1 MSLALDTE
9 QIFAIA
15 EGRHYEL
22 FSVLGQHVAATGVNS
37 EQTSDNTSTRS
48 TRSDSAAVIR
58 TFQPKADNA
67 IVVTDA
73 GAKLPMQKIHPDG
86 LFEVSLEESVGP
98 YQLALSN
105 SEASWQIIDAYSLGS
120 VIGDIDLHLF
130 NEGTHQQLY
139 KTLGSHVMNFNG
151 VDGVH
156 FAVWAP
162 NARRVS
168 VVGPFNHWDGRCHI
182 MRSHHGSGIWDI
194 FVPHLVSGELYKY
207 EIVASDGSLL
217 PLKHDPYAPYFE
229 QPPGNAAIVFDSK
242 FIWSDDD
249 YMQRKQGKDMRSQ
262 PISVYEVHAGSW
274 RLNLHGDSL
283 SYIELSKTLIPYA
296 KENGFTHIELMPIT
310 EHPFDGSWGYQPIGL
325 FAPTSRFGSPD
336 DFKHFVDACHA
347 ADIGVIMDWVPAHF
361 PTDEHGLGLFDGT
374 HLYEHADPRQGMHQ
388 DWQTLI
394 YNFGRR
400 EVANYLLS
408 NATYWIREFHLD
420 GLRVDA
426 VASMLYLDYS
436 REEGQWIPNRYGGRE
451 NLEAID
457 FLKRMNELVHA
468 EGGITM
474 AEEST
479 SFPQVSHPTY
489 NGGLG
494 FTFKWNMGWMHD
506 MLEYMSKDPAY
517 RKYHH
522 NNLTFG
528 MIYAF
533 SENFTLPFS
542 HDEVVYGKG
551 SMINKM
557 PGDEWQKF
565 ANLRSLYAM
574 MFGYPGKK
582 LNFMGGEIGQYSEW
596 DHSSSI
602 HWDLLEDS
610 KHQGVLSLIRDLNAL
625 YRDHPALH
633 ETDCDGRGFEWI
645 DCDDIEQSVISFYR
659 YSEDKSRSCIVV
671 CNFTPV
677 IRRDYRIGVNQRGH
691 YTELMNTDDEHYGG
705 SGQSNMQPTTAS
717 VTQQQKLTG
726 AADSAMK
733 TASIHTDDIA
743 LHERPASLSLLLP
756 PLGVVILEHIE
767 QTGALSP

>member
-1 MSLALDTE
+1 MNLALDVE
-9 QIFAIA
+9 QIYAIV

-22 FSVLGQHVAATGVNS
+22 FSVLGQHVAPEPSGN
-37 EQTSDNTSTRS
+37 QTAVK
-48 TRSDSAAVIR
+48 SDSSATIEDRHTAVIR
-58 TFQPKADNA
+58 SFQPQANSVAVISSTGD
-67 IVVTDA
+67 
-73 GAKLPMQKIHPDG
+73 KLPMQKIHPHG
-86 LFEVSLEESVGP
+86 LYEIFLDKPIGA
-98 YQLALSN
+98 YQLELTN
-105 SEASWQIIDAYSLGS
+105 EDTTWQMIDAYSMGS
-120 VIGDIDLHLF
+120 RVGEMDLHLF
-130 NEGTHQQLY
+130 NEGTHLELY
-139 KTLGSHVMNFNG
+139 KLLGSRVMEFEG
-151 VDGVH
+151 VKGVH

-168 VVGPFNHWDGRCHI
+168 VVGQFNGWDGRRHI

-194 FVPHLVSGELYKY
+194 FIPQLANGELYKY
-207 EIVASDGSLL
+207 ELVTQDGSVL
-217 PLKHDPYAPYFE
+217 PLKHDPYAAYFE
-229 QPPGNAAIVFDSK
+229 QPPGNAAIVFESQ
-242 FIWSDDD
+242 FVWSDAE
-249 YMQRKQGKDMRSQ
+249 YMQRKKDVDMRLK
-262 PISVYEVHAGSW
+262 PISIYEMHAGSW
-274 RLNLHGDSL
+274 RLNLHGEAL
-283 SYIELSKTLIPYA
+283 TYVELAKTLIPYV
-296 KENGFTHIELMPIT
+296 KENGFTHIEFMPIT

-336 DFKHFVDACHA
+336 DFRHFVDACHK

-361 PTDEHGLGLFDGT
+361 PTDDHGLGQFDGT

-408 NATYWIREFHLD
+408 NATYWIKEFHLD

-436 REEGQWIPNRYGGRE
+436 REEGQWIPNQYGGRE
-451 NLEAID
+451 NLEAIE

-506 MLEYMSKDPAY
+506 MLEYMSKDAAY

-522 NNLTFG
+522 NSLTFG

-557 PGDEWQKF
+557 PGDDWQKF
-565 ANLRSLYAM
+565 ANLRALYGM

-582 LNFMGGEIGQYSEW
+582 LNFMGGEIAQYREW
-596 DHSSSI
+596 DHSGSI
-602 HWDLLEDS
+602 HWHLLDEP
-610 KHQGVLSLIRDLNAL
+610 KHAGVLKLVQDLNQL
-625 YRDHPALH
+625 YTSHPALY

-645 DCDDIEQSVISFYR
+645 DCDDVEQSVVSFYR
-659 YSEDKSRSCIVV
+659 YSADKKLSCVV
-671 CNFTPV
+671 ICNFTPV
-677 IRRDYRIGVNQRGH
+677 VRHNYRIGVDVAGSFR
-691 YTELMNTDDEHYGG
+691 LLVNTDDTQYGG
-705 SGQSNMQPTTAS
+705 SGQMPQSPETPQAQGSSN
-717 VTQQQKLTG
+717 
-726 AADSAMK
+726 AAGDMLVAEEVEQ
-733 TASIHTDDIA
+733 HQ
-743 LHERPASLSLLLP
+743 RPASLSLTLP
-756 PLGVVILEHIE
+756 PLSVLLVEPAN
-767 QTGALSP
+767 QKSTP

>member
-9 QIFAIA
+9 QIYAIV

-22 FSVLGQHVAATGVNS
+22 FAVLGQHVAAEPTQDGELADDED
-37 EQTSDNTSTRS
+37 EQ
-48 TRSDSAAVIR
+48 ALAAQYGAVIR
-58 TFQPKADNA
+58 TFQPKAHA
-67 IVVTDA
+67 ATVVSDSGKRLA
-73 GAKLPMQKIHPDG
+73 MEKIHSEG
-86 LFEVSLEESVGP
+86 LFQVFLDEPVGP
-98 YQLALSN
+98 YQLELSD
-105 SEASWQIIDAYSLGS
+105 ASTTWKIIDSYSMAS
-120 VIGDIDLHLF
+120 VIGEIDIHLF

-139 KTLGSHVMNFNG
+139 DTLGSHIMEFNG
-151 VDGVH
+151 VQGVH

-168 VVGPFNHWDGRCHI
+168 VVGAFNNWDGRSHV

-194 FVPHLVSGELYKY
+194 FVPQIGNGVLYKY
-207 EIVASDGSLL
+207 EIVASDGQVL
-217 PLKHDPYAPYFE
+217 PLKHDPYAHYFE

-242 FIWSDDD
+242 FVWDDGD
-249 YMQRKQGKDMRSQ
+249 YMQHKSQLDMRMQ
-262 PISVYEVHAGSW
+262 PMSIYEVHAGSW
-274 RLNLHGDSL
+274 QRNLHGESL
-283 SYIELSKTLIPYA
+283 TYVELAKTLIPYA

-336 DFKHFVDACHA
+336 DFRHFVDACHKA
-347 ADIGVIMDWVPAHF
+347 NIGVIMDWVPAHF
-361 PTDEHGLGLFDGT
+361 PTDEHGLGQFDGT

-400 EVANYLLS
+400 EVVNYLLS
-408 NATYWIREFHLD
+408 NAVYWVREFHLD

-436 REEGQWIPNRYGGRE
+436 REAGQWIPNRYGGRE
-451 NLEAID
+451 NLEAIE
-457 FLKRMNELVHA
+457 FLKRMNTLVHA

-506 MLEYMSKDPAY
+506 MLEYMSKDAAY

-522 NNLTFG
+522 NSLTFG

-533 SENFTLPFS
+533 SENFALPFS

-557 PGDEWQKF
+557 PGDDWQKF
-565 ANLRSLYAM
+565 ANLRTLYAM

-582 LNFMGGEIGQYSEW
+582 LNFMGSEIAQYREW
-596 DHSSSI
+596 DHDGSI
-602 HWDLLEDS
+602 EWDLLQEP
-610 KHQGVLSLIRDLNAL
+610 KHQGMLTLVKDLNAL
-625 YRDHPALH
+625 YASHPALF

-645 DCDDIEQSVISFYR
+645 DCDDVEQSVVSFYR
-659 YSEDKSRSCIVV
+659 YSSDHSRSCIVV
-671 CNFTPV
+671 CNFTP
-677 IRRDYRIGVNQRGH
+677 IARHDYRIGVNETGLYQ
-691 YTELMNTDDEHYGG
+691 ELLNTDDTLYGG
-705 SGQSNMQPTTAS
+705 TGLSNTDTLRAE
-717 VTQQQKLTG
+717 
-726 AADSAMK
+726 AAAK
-733 TASIHTDDIA
+733 
-743 LHERPASLSLLLP
+743 HERPASLSLTLP
-756 PLGVVILEHIE
+756 PLGVLILER
-767 QTGALSP
+767 TTA

>member
-1 MSLALDTE
+1 MSLALDIE
-9 QIFAIA
+9 QIHAIA

-22 FSVLGQHVAATGVNS
+22 FSVLGQHLAGAAADPENEDDDD
-37 EQTSDNTSTRS
+37 EQAASTPHG
-48 TRSDSAAVIR
+48 AVIR
-58 TFQPKADNA
+58 TFQPQADTA
-67 IVVTDA
+67 WVIADSGDRFA
-73 GAKLPMQKIHPDG
+73 MQKIHTNG
-86 LFEVSLEESVGP
+86 LFEALVEVPVGP
-98 YQLALSN
+98 YQLELSN
-105 SEASWQIIDAYSLGS
+105 ATTTWRIIDAYSMDN
-120 VIGDIDLHLF
+120 VIGELDIHLF
-130 NEGTHQQLY
+130 NEGTHQELY
-139 KTLGSHVMNFNG
+139 RTLGSHVMNFNG

-168 VVGPFNHWDGRCHI
+168 VVGEFNHWDGRCHI
-182 MRSHHGSGIWDI
+182 MRSHHNSGIWDI
-194 FVPHLVSGELYKY
+194 FVPQIGNGELYKY
-207 EIVASDGSLL
+207 EIMANDGRVL
-217 PLKHDPYAPYFE
+217 PLKHDPYATYFE
-229 QPPGNAAIVFDSK
+229 QPPGNAAIVFDSR

-249 YMQRKQGKDMRSQ
+249 YMQRKQGKDMRLQ

-283 SYIELSKTLIPYA
+283 TYVELAQTLIPYA
-296 KENGFTHIELMPIT
+296 KDNGFTHIELMPVT

-336 DFKHFVDACHA
+336 DFRHFVDACHA

-361 PTDEHGLGLFDGT
+361 PTDEHGLGSFDGT
-374 HLYEHADPRQGMHQ
+374 QLYEHADPRQGMHQ

-408 NATYWIREFHLD
+408 NAVYWIREFHLD

-436 REEGQWIPNRYGGRE
+436 REAGQWIPNRFGGRE

-506 MLEYMSKDPAY
+506 MLDYMSKDSAY

-522 NNLTFG
+522 NSLTFG

-565 ANLRSLYAM
+565 ANLRALYGM

-582 LNFMGGEIGQYSEW
+582 LNFMGGEIAQFSEW
-596 DHSSSI
+596 DHNGSI
-602 HWDLLEDS
+602 HWHLLDDARHRGMLDLV
-610 KHQGVLSLIRDLNAL
+610 KDLNAV
-625 YRDHPALH
+625 YCSHPALY

-645 DCDDIEQSVISFYR
+645 DCDDVEQSVVSFYR
-659 YSEDKSRSCIVV
+659 FSSDGHRSCIVV

-677 IRRDYRIGVNQRGH
+677 VRRDYRVGVNQAGR
-691 YTELMNTDDEHYGG
+691 YTELINTDDERYGG
-705 SGQSNMQPTTAS
+705 SGQSNIHHDDTAAATAGTPGSQPAAVGTIVGTMAS
-717 VTQQQKLTG
+717 
-726 AADSAMK
+726 
-733 TASIHTDDIA
+733 DDIGQ
-743 LHERPASLSLLLP
+743 HERAASLNLTLP
-756 PLGVVILEHIE
+756 PLSVLILEHV
-767 QTGALSP
+767 G

>member
-1 MSLALDTE
+1 MSTALDTE
-9 QIFAIA
+9 QIYAIV

-22 FSVLGQHVAATGVNS
+22 FSVLGQHLACEPTQDG
-37 EQTSDNTSTRS
+37 STADDEDEVVENAS
-48 TRSDSAAVIR
+48 FGAVIR
-58 TFQPKADNA
+58 TFQPTAQSA
-67 IVVTDA
+67 TVVSDTGDR
-73 GAKLPMQKIHPDG
+73 LPMKQIHPDG
-86 LFEVSLEESVGP
+86 LFELLLDAPVGP
-98 YQLALSN
+98 YQLELAN
-105 SEASWQIIDAYSLGS
+105 TAAAWTIIDSYSMGS
-120 VIGDIDLHLF
+120 IIGEMDIHLF

-139 KTLGSHVMNFNG
+139 NTLGSRVTQFNG

-168 VVGPFNHWDGRCHI
+168 LVGEFNDWDGRRHV

-194 FVPHLVSGELYKY
+194 FIPQIGNGVLYKY
-207 EIVASDGSLL
+207 EIIASDGSLL
-217 PLKHDPYAPYFE
+217 PLKHDPYGGYFE
-229 QPPGNAAIVFDSK
+229 QPPGNAAIVFQSQ
-242 FIWSDDD
+242 FIWSDEA
-249 YMQRKQGKDMRSQ
+249 YMQEKKDKDMRLR
-262 PISVYEVHAGSW
+262 PISIYEVHAGSW

-283 SYIELSKTLIPYA
+283 TYVELAKTLIPYA
-296 KENGFTHIELMPIT
+296 KDNGYTHIELMPVT
-310 EHPFDGSWGYQPIGL
+310 EHPFDGSWGYQPIGM

-336 DFKHFVDACHA
+336 DFRHFVDACHA
-347 ADIGVIMDWVPAHF
+347 EGIGVIMDWVPAHF
-361 PTDEHGLGLFDGT
+361 PTDEHGLGNFDGT

-400 EVANYLLS
+400 EVVNYLLS
-408 NATYWIREFHLD
+408 NAVYWVREFHLD

-436 REEGQWIPNRYGGRE
+436 REAGQWIPNRYGGRE

-468 EGGITM
+468 EGGMTM

-506 MLEYMSKDPAY
+506 MLDYMSKDAAY

-522 NNLTFG
+522 NSLTFG

-557 PGDEWQKF
+557 PGDDWQKF
-565 ANLRSLYAM
+565 ANLRALYGM
-574 MFGYPGKK
+574 MYGYPGKK
-582 LNFMGGEIGQYSEW
+582 LNFMGGEIAQYSEW
-596 DHSSSI
+596 NHDGSI
-602 HWDLLEDS
+602 QWDLLEQP
-610 KHQGVLSLIRDLNAL
+610 KHQGVLTLTRDLNAL
-625 YRDHPALH
+625 YANHPALF

-645 DCDDIEQSVISFYR
+645 DCDDADQSIISFYR
-659 YSEDKSRSCIVV
+659 YSADRSRSCIVV

-677 IRRDYRIGVNQRGH
+677 IRQDYRIGVDEAGV
-691 YTELMNTDDEHYGG
+691 YKELMNTDDEQYGG
-705 SGQSNMQPTTAS
+705 SGQRNTMNSA
-717 VTQQQKLTG
+717 TG
-726 AADSAMK
+726 IMERHAQAYSDSQ
-733 TASIHTDDIA
+733 HN
-743 LHERPASLSLLLP
+743 RPASLSLTLP
-756 PLGVVILEHIE
+756 PLSVLLLERI
-767 QTGALSP
+767 G

>member
-1 MSLALDTE
+1 MSLTLDTE
-9 QIFAIA
+9 QIYAIA

-22 FSVLGQHVAATGVNS
+22 FSVLGQHLAYDAPQNAASPSISDAST
-37 EQTSDNTSTRS
+37 TSSQG
-48 TRSDSAAVIR
+48 AVIR
-58 TFQPKADNA
+58 TFQPDAEKAY
-67 IVVTDA
+67 VLTDT
-73 GAKLPMQKIHPDG
+73 GKQLPMQRLHEHG
-86 LFEVSLEESVGP
+86 LFELLLNEAVGP
-98 YQLALSN
+98 YQIKLEN
-105 SEASWQIIDAYSLGS
+105 SEHKWQIIDAYSMDS
-120 VIGDIDLHLF
+120 VIGELDVHLF
-130 NEGTHQQLY
+130 NEGTHQELY
-139 KTLGSHVMNFNG
+139 NSLGSHVINFNG

-168 VVGPFNHWDGRCHI
+168 LVGDFNSWDGRRHV

-194 FVPHLVSGELYKY
+194 FIPEIGNGVLYKY
-207 EIVASDGSLL
+207 EVVSGDGRLL

-229 QPPGNAAIVFDSK
+229 QPPGNAAIVFQSK
-242 FIWSDDD
+242 FVWSDEA
-249 YMQRKQGKDMRSQ
+249 YMEHKRELDMRLQ
-262 PISVYEVHAGSW
+262 PISIYEVHPGSW

-283 SYIELSKTLIPYA
+283 TYVEMAKTLLPYV
-296 KENGFTHIELMPIT
+296 KENGFTHIELMPVT

-336 DFKHFVDACHA
+336 DFRHFVDACHA
-347 ADIGVIMDWVPAHF
+347 ENIGVIIDWVPAHF
-361 PTDEHGLGLFDGT
+361 PTDEHGLGQFDGT

-408 NATYWIREFHLD
+408 NAVYWVKEFHLD

-436 REEGQWIPNRYGGRE
+436 REAGQWIPNRYGGRE

-468 EGGITM
+468 EGGMTM

-506 MLEYMSKDPAY
+506 MLEYMSKDAAY

-522 NNLTFG
+522 NSLTFG

-582 LNFMGGEIGQYSEW
+582 LNFMGGEIAQISEW

-602 HWDLLEDS
+602 HWHLLEDP
-610 KHQGVLSLIRDLNAL
+610 KHAGVQRLMRELNFL
-625 YRDHPALH
+625 YSSHPALY

-645 DCDDIEQSVISFYR
+645 DCADAEQSVIAFYR
-659 YSEDKSRSCIVV
+659 YSADRSRSCVVV

-677 IRRDYRIGVNQRGH
+677 IRRDYRIGVNQLGNYR
-691 YTELMNTDDEHYGG
+691 ELINTDNESFGG
-705 SGQSNMQPTTAS
+705 SGQSNVLDSTRIEGQI
-717 VTQQQKLTG
+717 L
-726 AADSAMK
+726 ADA
-733 TASIHTDDIA
+733 IEQ
-743 LHERPASLSLLLP
+743 HERPASLNLSLP
-756 PLGVVILEHIE
+756 PLAVLILEHI
-767 QTGALSP
+767 S

>member
-9 QIFAIA
+9 QIHAIA

-22 FSVLGQHVAATGVNS
+22 FSVLGQHLAG
-37 EQTSDNTSTRS
+37 TSTSREDDDDEQAAP
-48 TRSDSAAVIR
+48 TAHGAVIR
-58 TFQPKADNA
+58 TFQPQAETA
-67 IVVTDA
+67 CVITDS
-73 GAKLPMQKIHPDG
+73 GTRFTMQKIHPNG
-86 LFEVSLEESVGP
+86 LFEVLVDNPVGP
-98 YQLALSN
+98 YQLELSN
-105 SEASWQIIDAYSLGS
+105 TTTKWQIIDAYSMDN
-120 VIGDIDLHLF
+120 VIGELDIHLF
-130 NEGTHQQLY
+130 NEGTHQELY
-139 KTLGSHVMNFNG
+139 RTLGSHVMSFNG

-168 VVGPFNHWDGRCHI
+168 VVGQFNHWDGRCHI
-182 MRSHHGSGIWDI
+182 MRSHHNSGIWDI
-194 FVPHLVSGELYKY
+194 FVPQIGNGELYKY
-207 EIVASDGSLL
+207 EIVANDGRVL
-217 PLKHDPYAPYFE
+217 PLKHDPYATYFE
-229 QPPGNAAIVFDSK
+229 QPPGNAAIVFDSR

-249 YMQRKQGKDMRSQ
+249 YMQRKQDKDMRLQ

-283 SYIELSKTLIPYA
+283 TYVELAQTLIPYA
-296 KENGFTHIELMPIT
+296 KDNGFTHIELMPVT

-336 DFKHFVDACHA
+336 DFRHFVDACHA

-361 PTDEHGLGLFDGT
+361 PTDEHGLGSFDGT
-374 HLYEHADPRQGMHQ
+374 QLYEHADPRQGMHQ

-408 NATYWIREFHLD
+408 NAVYWIREFHLD

-436 REEGQWIPNRYGGRE
+436 REAGQWIPNRFGGRE

-506 MLEYMSKDPAY
+506 MLDYMSKDSAY

-522 NNLTFG
+522 NSLTFG

-565 ANLRSLYAM
+565 ANLRALYGM

-582 LNFMGGEIGQYSEW
+582 LNFMGGEIAQFSEW
-596 DHSSSI
+596 DHNSSI
-602 HWDLLEDS
+602 HWHLLDDARHRGMLDLV
-610 KHQGVLSLIRDLNAL
+610 KDLNAVYCSHAAL
-625 YRDHPALH
+625 Y

-645 DCDDIEQSVISFYR
+645 DCDDVEQSVVSFYR
-659 YSEDKSRSCIVV
+659 FSSDGHRSCIVV

-677 IRRDYRIGVNQRGH
+677 VRRDYRIGVNQPGR
-691 YTELMNTDDEHYGG
+691 YTELINTDDERYGG
-705 SGQSNMQPTTAS
+705 SGQSNIPHDETATAS
-717 VTQQQKLTG
+717 TG
-726 AADSAMK
+726 TSSSQPAAPG
-733 TASIHTDDIA
+733 TIVGTIASDDIGQ
-743 LHERPASLSLLLP
+743 HERPASLNLTLP
-756 PLGVVILEHIE
+756 PLSVLILEHV
-767 QTGALSP
+767 G

>member
-1 MSLALDTE
+1 MSLTLDTE
-9 QIFAIA
+9 QIYAIA

-22 FSVLGQHVAATGVNS
+22 FSVLGQHVANDASTALPLG
-37 EQTSDNTSTRS
+37 TTNTVVQG
-48 TRSDSAAVIR
+48 AVIR
-58 TFQPKADNA
+58 TFQPDAEKAY
-67 IVVTDA
+67 VLTST
-73 GAKLPMQKIHPDG
+73 GKQLPMKRIHDNG
-86 LFEVSLEESVGP
+86 LFEILLNESVGP
-98 YQLALSN
+98 YQLKLENAVHK
-105 SEASWQIIDAYSLGS
+105 WQVIDAYSMES
-120 VIGDIDLHLF
+120 VIGELDIHLF

-139 KTLGSHVMNFNG
+139 NSLGSHVINFNG

-168 VVGPFNHWDGRCHI
+168 LVGDFNNWDGRRHV
-182 MRSHHGSGIWDI
+182 MRSHPGSGIWDI
-194 FVPHLVSGELYKY
+194 FIPEIGDGVLYKY
-207 EIVASDGSLL
+207 EVVSGDGRLL

-229 QPPGNAAIVFDSK
+229 QPPGNAAIVFQSK

-249 YMQRKQGKDMRSQ
+249 YMERKRELDMRLQ
-262 PISVYEVHAGSW
+262 PISIYEVHPGSW

-283 SYIELSKTLIPYA
+283 TYVEMAKTLLPYVI
-296 KENGFTHIELMPIT
+296 ENGFTHIELMPVT

-336 DFKHFVDACHA
+336 DFRHFIDACHA
-347 ADIGVIMDWVPAHF
+347 ENIGVIIDWVPAHF
-361 PTDEHGLGLFDGT
+361 PTDEHGLGQFDGT

-408 NATYWIREFHLD
+408 NAVYWIKEFHLD

-436 REEGQWIPNRYGGRE
+436 REAGQWIPNRYGGRE

-468 EGGITM
+468 EGGMTM

-506 MLEYMSKDPAY
+506 MLEYMSKDAAY

-522 NNLTFG
+522 NSLTFG

-533 SENFTLPFS
+533 SENFALPFS

-565 ANLRSLYAM
+565 ANLRSLYAL

-582 LNFMGGEIGQYSEW
+582 LNFMGGEIAQFSEW
-596 DHSSSI
+596 DHNSSI
-602 HWDLLEDS
+602 HWHLLEDP
-610 KHQGVLSLIRDLNAL
+610 KHAGIQRLMRELNAL
-625 YRDHPALH
+625 YSSHPALY

-645 DCDDIEQSVISFYR
+645 DCADAEQSVVAFYR
-659 YSEDKSRSCIVV
+659 YSANRERSCLVV

-677 IRRDYRIGVNQRGH
+677 IRRDYRIGVNQLGNYR
-691 YTELMNTDDEHYGG
+691 ELINTDDECYGG
-705 SGQSNMQPTTAS
+705 SGQSNVLDSTRKEGQ
-717 VTQQQKLTG
+717 VL
-726 AADSAMK
+726 ADA
-733 TASIHTDDIA
+733 IEQ
-743 LHERPASLSLLLP
+743 HERPASLNLSLP
-756 PLGVVILEHIE
+756 PLAVLILEHI
-767 QTGALSP
+767 G

>member
-1 MSLALDTE
+1 MSLALDIE
-9 QIFAIA
+9 QIYAIA

-22 FSVLGQHVAATGVNS
+22 FSVLGQHLAPQPTQDGSPADDEDEQVTS
-37 EQTSDNTSTRS
+37 EQHV
-48 TRSDSAAVIR
+48 AVIR
-58 TFQPKADNA
+58 TFQPQAQQASVIADSG
-67 IVVTDA
+67 DR
-73 GAKLPMQKIHPDG
+73 LPMQKIHPSG
-86 LFEVSLEESVGP
+86 LFEVFLDKPAGP
-98 YQLALSN
+98 YQVELSN
-105 SEASWQIIDAYSLGS
+105 DVHTWTIIDTYSLGS
-120 VIGDIDLHLF
+120 VIGELDIHLF

-139 KTLGSHVMNFNG
+139 NTLGSRVMNFNG

-168 VVGPFNHWDGRCHI
+168 VVGEFNDWDGRRHI
-182 MRSHHGSGIWDI
+182 MRSHPGSGIWDI
-194 FVPHLVSGELYKY
+194 FVPQIESGALYKY
-207 EIVASDGSLL
+207 EIVDRNGDVL
-217 PLKHDPYAPYFE
+217 PLKHDPYATYFE
-229 QPPGNAAIVFDSK
+229 QPPGNAAIVFESQ
-242 FIWSDDD
+242 FIWSDDA
-249 YMQRKQGKDMRSQ
+249 YMQRKKDVDMRLQ
-262 PISVYEVHAGSW
+262 PISVYEMHAGSW

-283 SYIELSKTLIPYA
+283 SYVELAKTLIPYV
-296 KENGFTHIELMPIT
+296 KENGFTHIELMPVT

-336 DFKHFVDACHA
+336 DFRHFVDACHA

-361 PTDEHGLGLFDGT
+361 PTDEHGLGQFDGT

-408 NATYWIREFHLD
+408 NAVYWVREFHLD

-436 REEGQWIPNRYGGRE
+436 RESGQWIPNRYGGRE
-451 NLEAID
+451 NLEAIE

-506 MLEYMSKDPAY
+506 MLDYMSKDSAY

-522 NNLTFG
+522 NSLTFG

-557 PGDEWQKF
+557 PGDDWQKF
-565 ANLRSLYAM
+565 ANLRTLYGM

-582 LNFMGGEIGQYSEW
+582 LNFMGGEIAQYSEW
-596 DHSSSI
+596 DHNGSI
-602 HWDLLEDS
+602 QWHLLEEP
-610 KHQGVLSLIRDLNAL
+610 KHLGIQTLVRDLNKL
-625 YRDHPALH
+625 YTSHPALF

-645 DCDDIEQSVISFYR
+645 DCDDIDQSIVSFYR
-659 YSEDKSRSCIVV
+659 YSVDRQRSCVVV

-677 IRRDYRIGVNQRGH
+677 VREGYRIGVNESGKYR
-691 YTELMNTDDEHYGG
+691 ELINTDNPIYGG
-705 SGQSNMQPTTAS
+705 SGQSNTVANGLPNSSTS
-717 VTQQQKLTG
+717 TG
-726 AADSAMK
+726 ASASTTTVGTILADE
-733 TASIHTDDIA
+733 IPQHQ
-743 LHERPASLSLLLP
+743 RPASLNLTLP
-756 PLGVVILEHIE
+756 PLAVLILERE
-767 QTGALSP
+767 TQ